1 MPIYILNKYLV
12 TVSMVKVVGFCKFNT
27 FQITGTILYTTNS
40 TNKMKLKHLLLL
52 CLMTTSIIAQH
63 FTIARLHYG
72 GGGDWYSNPS
82 SLPNLLNY
90 LQTHTAIIAADKE
103 ARIQLTDDNLY
114 SYPYLYMTGHGNVR
128 FTDAEI
134 IRLRTFLLRGGF
146 LHADDNYGMDPS
158 FRREIKRVFPE
169 KELIPLPHNH
179 PIFHQVYDFN
189 NGLPKV
195 HEHNNKPPQ
204 ALALYEDDRILV
216 IYTYES
222 DLGDGWEDAEVHNDP
237 NYIREAALQMGVN
250 IIHFALT
257 Q

>member
-1 MPIYILNKYLV
+1 
-12 TVSMVKVVGFCKFNT
+12 
-27 FQITGTILYTTNS
+27 
-40 TNKMKLKHLLLL
+40 MKLKYLILV
-52 CLMTTSIIAQH
+52 CLMTTTIMAQH

-82 SLPNLLNY
+82 SLPNLLHY
-90 LQTHTAIIAADKE
+90 LQTHTAIISADKE
-103 ARIQLTDDNLY
+103 ARIKLTDENLY

-128 FTDAEI
+128 FTDTEI

-222 DLGDGWEDAEVHNDP
+222 DIDF
-237 NYIREAALQMGVN
+237 ICFSS
-250 IIHFALT
+250 IIWCFYCRDKSWIIMEHISSHGG
-257 Q
+257 